1 MSNIGNVV
9 TVVTILGEI
18 VGRCKEETDTSVTLE
33 SPRLFVPAQSDQSGG
48 FAPGLCMT
56 GKVNLDEAVLNK
68 AVFLTIVPSHD
79 EIEKGWLSATS
90 GIVIS

>member
-1 MSNIGNVV
+1 MSNVGNVV

-18 VGRCKEETDTSVTLE
+18 VGRCKAENDVSLTLE
-33 SPRLFVPAQSDQSGG
+33 SPRLFVPAQGDASGG

-68 AVFLTIVPSHD
+68 SVLLTVVPSHQQ
-79 EIEKGWLSATS
+79 IESGWREATS
-90 GIVIS
+90 GVIV